1 MQVIQVRKQALI
13 KLAGALFILLLI
25 FAIGHHAGK
34 SGGKKH
40 HKSMKKHHGGSGDG
54 EDTVKNVHARSKRN
68 VVDLY
73 EDGSDVSLT

>member
-34 SGGKKH
+34 SGSKKH
-40 HKSMKKHHGGSGDG
+40 HKVKKHRGGSGDG
-54 EDTVKNVHARSKRN
+54 EDSGNVHARSKRN

-73 EDGSDVSLT
+73 ENTDIELN